1 MDVEKFLSKIKSKN
15 ELEKIYSSGKTTFSS
30 DNNIRANYIF
40 TSRQL
45 QPQLKFAIAVS
56 SKSGNSVWR
65 NRFKRLIRES
75 IRLEIELI
83 QDILFQG
90 SENLSVIF
98 SPGRITHDKI
108 FLQDI
113 RPGVVD
119 IITSIKNII
128 TKRLN

>member
-1 MDVEKFLSKIKSKN
+1 MKNFLSKIKSNN
-15 ELEKIYSSGKTTFSS
+15 ELEKIYSSGKATFSS
-30 DNNIRANYIF
+30 DKKVKANYIF
-40 TSRQL
+40 TSRQF
-45 QPQLKFAIAVS
+45 QPQLKFAVAVS

-75 IRLEIELI
+75 IKLEIELI
-83 QDILFQG
+83 QDILLQG

-98 SPGRITHDKI
+98 SPGRITKEKI

-119 IITSIKNII
+119 IIKSIKIF
-128 TKRLN
+128 